1 MIFNQLSEMKNI
13 FILNLIFSVLL
24 MSCDEWVD
32 EPQPEAEVGTE
43 AVFSSVDGVDAYLSG
58 TYRTLRGFNDELV
71 GTTGSNDDSEG
82 FGSILNTRT
91 VKGNDFVQPAF
102 QWMAFEYRYLERGSP
117 QSRKVNMI
125 WDLSYELINSMNLLL
140 NGLESSSISD
150 VEKVQLQAEAR
161 AIRSFAY
168 FQAIREYA
176 LPYQAGR
183 DNVGIPIYTEPTT
196 VSTVGKGRSSVGEVY
211 DLLVSDMEYAS
222 DNLDQERDYN
232 WKINKAVADGLLA
245 RIYLEMG
252 MYTEAAEAAN
262 RARTSFGG
270 SLDAASYTTGFRD
283 VDTPEWMW
291 GMPYSND
298 QTAYFGSF
306 ASFWDGTRYTP
317 AIRANPSFVEN
328 FTDTDIRN
336 LFTLESDQLYSTT
349 KFVADADFGEDVVL
363 MRVAEMYLIEAEAL
377 AREGDFDAAADLLYQ
392 LQSNR
397 DPALSGP
404 SGNTGQA
411 LIDEIMLERRKELY
425 AEGLADFPDK
435 RRLQQAWSRDTGHP
449 EAFRFS
455 FTQNDYKFFMLL
467 PLSEIDANDQINQ
480 EDQNPNSEG
489 GTWPESK

>member
-1 MIFNQLSEMKNI
+1 MKNI
-13 FILNLIFSVLL
+13 FIFTLLFSTTLL
-24 MSCDEWVD
+24 MSCEEWVD
-32 EPQPEAEVGTE
+32 EPQPEAEVG
-43 AVFSSVDGVDAYLSG
+43 ADAAFSSVEGVDAFLAG

-82 FGSILNTRT
+82 FGSIMNTRT

-125 WDLSYELINSMNLLL
+125 WDMSYELINSMNLLL
-140 NGLESSSISD
+140 EGLEGSPISD
-150 VEKVQLQAEAR
+150 IEKTQLAAEAR
-161 AIRSFAY
+161 AIRGFAY
-168 FQAIREYA
+168 FQAIKEYA

-183 DNVGIPIYTEPTT
+183 NNVGIPIYTEPTT
-196 VSTVGKGRSSVGEVY
+196 VSTVGKARSSVGDVY
-211 DLLVSDMEYAS
+211 DLLLSDLEYAS
-222 DNLDQERDYN
+222 DNLDLEREFN
-232 WKINKAVADGLLA
+232 WKINKAVADGILA
-245 RIYLEMG
+245 RVYLEMG
-252 MYTEAAEAAN
+252 MYAEAAEAAN

-317 AIRANPSFVEN
+317 AIRANPTFVET
-328 FTDTDIRN
+328 FSDTDIRN
-336 LFTLESDQLYSTT
+336 LFTLEDDSLYSTS

-377 AREGDFDAAADLLYQ
+377 ARQGNFGPAADLLYQ

-397 DPALSGP
+397 DPALTAP
-404 SGNTGQA
+404 SGNTGQT

-435 RRLQQAWSRDTGHP
+435 RRLQQAWQRDENHP
-449 EAFRFS
+449 EAFRFA
-455 FTQNDYKFFMLL
+455 FEQNDFKFFMLL
-467 PLSEIDANDQINQ
+467 PLSEIDANEAIDQ
-480 EDQNPNSEG
+480 EDQNPNSNEAP
-489 GTWPESK
+489 WPQPESSDN

>member
-1 MIFNQLSEMKNI
+1 MKNI
-13 FILNLIFSVLL
+13 FILTILFSTTLL
-24 MSCDEWVD
+24 MSCEEWVD
-32 EPQPEAEVGTE
+32 EPQPEAEVGVD
-43 AVFSSVDGVDAYLSG
+43 AVFSSVEGVDAFLAG

-82 FGSILNTRT
+82 FGSIMNTRT

-125 WDLSYELINSMNLLL
+125 WDMSYELINSMNLLL
-140 NGLESSSISD
+140 EGLESSQISD
-150 VEKVQLQAEAR
+150 VEKTQLAAEAR
-161 AIRSFAY
+161 AIRGFAY
-168 FQAIREYA
+168 FQSIKEYA

-183 DNVGIPIYTEPTT
+183 NNVGIPIYTEPTT
-196 VSTVGKGRSSVGEVY
+196 VSTEGKARSSVGDVY
-211 DLLVSDMEYAS
+211 DQLLSDLEYAS
-222 DNLDQERDYN
+222 DNLDQEREFN
-232 WKINKAVADGLLA
+232 WKINKAVADGILA
-245 RIYLEMG
+245 RVYLEMG
-252 MYTEAAEAAN
+252 MYAEAAEAAN

-317 AIRANPSFVEN
+317 AIRANPTFVDT
-328 FTDTDIRN
+328 FSDTDIRN
-336 LFTLESDQLYSTT
+336 LFTLESDSLYSTS

-377 AREGDFDAAADLLYQ
+377 ARQGNFGPAADLLYQ

-397 DPALSGP
+397 DPALTAP
-404 SGNTGQA
+404 SSNTGQA

-435 RRLQQAWSRDTGHP
+435 RRLQQAWQRDENHP

-455 FTQNDYKFFMLL
+455 FEQNDFKFFMLL
-467 PLSEIDANDQINQ
+467 PLSEIDANDAIDQ
-480 EDQNPNSEG
+480 EDQNPNNNEDP
-489 GTWPESK
+489 WPQPESSDN